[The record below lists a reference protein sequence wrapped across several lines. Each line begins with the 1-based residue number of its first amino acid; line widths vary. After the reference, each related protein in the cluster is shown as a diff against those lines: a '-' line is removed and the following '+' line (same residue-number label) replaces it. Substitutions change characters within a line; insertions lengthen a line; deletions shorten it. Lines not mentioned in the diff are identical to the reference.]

1 MPLLRVSPI
10 GERERRLREEI
21 TASGVKPRLTFLFPL
36 SRDRQSALD
45 LLTAETPNLETAQRL
60 INESSDPHVLAAAL
74 LIHPKE
80 EASLKKIKQLLEHP
94 DWRVQQAAGQAIANH
109 SKTTKKELNEL
120 LENPIEDVQVA
131 AAQAIAN
138 HPETTRQELKKLLKH
153 PYWQVQRAAGQA
165 IANNPE
171 TTRQELE
178 KLLEHPNGWVQRAA
192 AQTLGNYP
200 ETTKQELEKVLKH
213 PYWWMQ
219 QVAAQAIANH
229 PETTRQELEK
239 LLEHPIGGVQVAAA
253 EAIANHPE
261 TTRQEL
267 EKLLEHSHG
276 WVRRAAAQTLG
287 NYPETTRQELEKLL
301 EHSDWWVRRAARLT
315 IMKRFGDSRP
325 LYSRKT
331 LFATGYPKEL
341 LTRLKKLD
349 GIVRQLKVKYGDDF
363 TGVTV
368 FGSTSKGYVTPES
381 DLDYAVIARNP
392 KALEKFKKRAENLK
406 LKLCHEYYVHPEET
420 GEPANALFR
429 GLFIGDHKQLRQA
442 QRKII
447 QRISQPEW
455 NRIVNRIRETE
466 KNLGKADQRF
476 GLTREE
482 SLKLQLAAELARVP
496 PEDIEEMRRLMKARK
511 AA

>member
-219 QVAAQAIANH
+219 QVAAQ
-229 PETTRQELEK
+229 
-239 LLEHPIGGVQVAAA
+239 
-253 EAIANHPE
+253 AIANHPE